1 VTLSICIISVSV
13 NEGDIDYA
21 YIPFIRNSGSFVKGE
36 RRSPWHSKDIKAIRL
51 LGERE
56 RLRWGIAGLT
66 EISPLMKSPVLTHFP
81 PNPMEVLWW
90 VLGAN

>member
-21 YIPFIRNSGSFVKGE
+21 YTLFRDNLSNSVGQE
-36 RRSPWHSKDIKAIRL
+36 RRSPWSSRDIQVIRL
-51 LGERE
+51 LGERD
-56 RLRWGIAGLT
+56 RLHRGIAGLT

-81 PNPMEVLWW
+81 PNP
-90 VLGAN
+90 LGGCYGGF